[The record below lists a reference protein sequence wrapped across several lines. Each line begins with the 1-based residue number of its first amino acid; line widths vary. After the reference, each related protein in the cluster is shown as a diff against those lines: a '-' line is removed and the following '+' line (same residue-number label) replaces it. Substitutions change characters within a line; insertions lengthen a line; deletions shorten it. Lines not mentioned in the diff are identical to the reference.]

1 MTKNS
6 QPSQQDA
13 AKELLRRRRARVNLV
28 DFARYTN
35 RSYIPADHHYQICE
49 KLEAVAR
56 GEIKRL
62 MIFMPPRHGKSEL
75 ASRRFP
81 AWFLGNYP
89 ERSII
94 AASYNS
100 ELAGDFGRDVR
111 NIVDSPEY
119 QKLFKVALAADSKA
133 AGRWHTDKDG
143 GYVAAGVGTAI
154 TGRGAH
160 ILLIDDPFKDR
171 ESADSEVIRE
181 KTYKWYLSTAY
192 TRLESTITELDDD
205 ELWRDQSDAQAR
217 GEAFEGAI
225 VVIQTRWHEDDLS
238 GRLLE
243 DMKNGADQWEVLSLP
258 AIDAKGQALWPA
270 KYPIERLEMIKK
282 ALTQVSMRD
291 WESLYQQD
299 PKPDE
304 GTFFKREWFK
314 RFRLEDAP
322 KVNKYQS
329 TDFAV
334 TEDGGD
340 FTELGIIGL
349 CTEFDLWCMDWWYG
363 QTSSDVWVE
372 QQLEQIKT
380 HSPFA
385 SFGETGVIRRAV
397 EPLVRVMSRQKRVY
411 PRLEWITRNA
421 DKPSMARALQ
431 GMAAQGKVHIPYTDW
446 GNRLLEQLVAF
457 PAGKH
462 DDAVDVL
469 SLFAM
474 AIQSAHPAIL
484 NKPPEEPRR
493 DAWGRRTEGEN
504 NSWKTT

>member
-1 MTKNS
+1 MKS
-6 QPSQQDA
+6 LQPSQQEA
-13 AKELLRRRRARVNLV
+13 ARELLRRRRARKNLV

-35 RSYIPADHHYQICE
+35 RDYIPANHHHLICE
-49 KLEAVAR
+49 KLEAVADGR
-56 GEIKRL
+56 IKRL

-89 ERSII
+89 KRSII

-111 NIVDSPEY
+111 NIVGSKEY
-119 QKLFKVALAADSKA
+119 SSLFDVKLAADSKA
-133 AGRWHTDKDG
+133 AGRWHTDSNG

-171 ESADSEVIRE
+171 ESADSEIIRE

-192 TRLESTITELDDD
+192 TRLEGSITEQDSDD
-205 ELWRDQSDAQAR
+205 LWNDQKQAMEE
-217 GEAFEGAI
+217 GEAFDGAI
-225 VVIQTRWHEDDLS
+225 VIIQTRWHEDDLS

-243 DMKNGADQWEVLSLP
+243 DMKNGADEWDVLSLP
-258 AIDAKGQALWPA
+258 AIDDNGNALWPE
-270 KYPIERLEMIKK
+270 KYPIERLNGIKS
-282 ALTQVSMRD
+282 ALTRVSMRD
-291 WESLYQQD
+291 WESLYQQR

-304 GTFFKREWFK
+304 GTFFRREWFK
-314 RFRLEDAP
+314 RFSLGDEP

-334 TEDGGD
+334 TDGGGD

-349 CTEFDLWCMDWWYG
+349 CPDFDLWCLDWWHG

-372 QQLEQIKT
+372 EQLKQIKL
-380 HSPFA
+380 HSPLA
-385 SFGETGVIRRAV
+385 SFGETGVIRRSV
-397 EPLVRVMSRQKRVY
+397 EPLVKMMSRQERIY
-411 PRLEWITRNA
+411 PRLEWITRTG
-421 DKPSMARALQ
+421 DKPSMARAFQ
-431 GMAAQGKVHIPYTDW
+431 GMAANGKVHIPYTDW
-446 GNRLLEQLVAF
+446 GNRIIEQLVAF

-469 SLFAM
+469 ALFAM
-474 AIQSAHPAIL
+474 AIQSAHPAII
-484 NKPPEEPRR
+484 NKPQESDPV
-493 DAWGRRTEGEN
+493 DLWGRRFKGDRE
-504 NSWKTT
+504 SWKVG